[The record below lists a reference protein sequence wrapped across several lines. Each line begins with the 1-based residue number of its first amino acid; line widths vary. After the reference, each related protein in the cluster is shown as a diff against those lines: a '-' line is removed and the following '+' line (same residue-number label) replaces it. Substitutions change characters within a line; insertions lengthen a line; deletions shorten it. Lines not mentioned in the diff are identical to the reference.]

1 MSTKESKDYY
11 SNYSRVL
18 FKRKKFIVEYRMNYI
33 IQTQQ
38 KLSNY
43 TIFFIPIKKIKK
55 KKSLMTFLK
64 LLNKESKA
72 NKYVIEKSF
81 FKVTNISIFKKND
94 RS

>member
-1 MSTKESKDYY
+1 
-11 SNYSRVL
+11 
-18 FKRKKFIVEYRMNYI
+18 MNYI

-38 KLSNY
+38 KLPNY
-43 TIFFIPIKKIKK
+43 TIFFIPIKKIKKK